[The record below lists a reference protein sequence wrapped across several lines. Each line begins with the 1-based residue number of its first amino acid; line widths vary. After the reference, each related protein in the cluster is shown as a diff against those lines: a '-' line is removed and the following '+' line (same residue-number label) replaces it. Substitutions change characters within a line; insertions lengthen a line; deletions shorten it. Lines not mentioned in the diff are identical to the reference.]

1 MRFFCC
7 CQGNTPCGTC
17 PARPADFATRDYRV
31 FIPAVV
37 PGQFGKPVPV
47 TGSGIC
53 ASNSGF
59 DHGEC
64 AVHEPGAFQYVI
76 KNLGWCPGDPP
87 GAQCDE
93 GLGPYGAAL
102 GGVTSANIVPWFPGP
117 AETGQDPA
125 NPFNQTMTVL
135 ETPGGGAPYE
145 TRIIL
150 GLVQRCDV
158 ALNSPCSGSCVNR
171 MTIGVGWQWAIPV
184 AFTQCGTT
192 SNFTLLM
199 SKGGTYVSDPYVGA
213 FPETL
218 YLKSASIRPAY
229 TPPGFTPGNPSSC
242 GYAHQIN
249 GGQAGDFLLPS
260 PCPLSYQA
268 NGQLSVP
275 FDLPTTISIQRY
287 A

>member
-37 PGQFGKPVPV
+37 PGQFGKPVPPFGGN
-47 TGSGIC
+47 TC
-53 ASNSGF
+53 ASNLGF
-59 DHGEC
+59 DHGYC
-64 AVHEPGAFQYVI
+64 DVHEPAGFQYVF
-76 KNLGWCPGDPP
+76 KNIGWCPPDT
-87 GAQCDE
+87 GAVCYE

-125 NPFNQTMTVL
+125 NPFNRTMTVL

-145 TRIIL
+145 TRVLL
-150 GLVQRCDV
+150 GLTQRCDV

-171 MTIGVGWQWAIPV
+171 MTISVGWQWAIPV

-192 SNFTLLM
+192 NNLTLLM

-229 TPPGFTPGNPSSC
+229 VPPTWVPGGNNTC
-242 GYAHQIN
+242 GYPNQDP
-249 GGQAGDFLLPS
+249 GQPGDFYLPS
-260 PCPLSYQA
+260 PCPLSYQPG
-268 NGQLSVP
+268 GQLSVP

>member
-7 CQGNTPCGTC
+7 CQGDTPCGTC

-37 PGQFGKPVPV
+37 PGQFGKPVPPFGG
-47 TGSGIC
+47 TIC
-53 ASNSGF
+53 SSNIGF

-64 AVHEPGAFQYVI
+64 AVHEPGGFEYVFKKI
-76 KNLGWCPGDPP
+76 GWCPPDPA
-87 GAQCDE
+87 GAECYE
-93 GLGPYGAAL
+93 GLGPYGGIL
-102 GGVTSANIVPWFPGP
+102 GGVTSGNIVPWFPAPG
-117 AETGQDPA
+117 ETGQDPA

-145 TRIIL
+145 ARILL

-158 ALNSPCSGSCVNR
+158 AINSPCSGSCRNR
-171 MTIGVGWQWAIPV
+171 MTIAVGWQWAIPV

-192 SNFTLLM
+192 NNLTLLM

-242 GYAHQIN
+242 GYAHQN
-249 GGQAGDFLLPS
+249 GLSAGDFFLPS